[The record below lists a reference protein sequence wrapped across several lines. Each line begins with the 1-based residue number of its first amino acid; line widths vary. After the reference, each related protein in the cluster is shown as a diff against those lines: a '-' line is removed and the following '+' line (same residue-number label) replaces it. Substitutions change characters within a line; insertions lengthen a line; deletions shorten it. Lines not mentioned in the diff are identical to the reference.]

1 MNRKDFLNLIENSG
15 LITREITAELKELTG
30 IYPWF
35 QSAHLLLLKGL
46 YNTGDV
52 RFENQLHQS
61 ALNIANREVLYY
73 LIHSDKLSNTF
84 SDYSSKAK
92 VKHEVVTQ
100 NDIVENLQVVIDIGR
115 NSEELTKMFEQEE
128 QKELLEEPVKDN
140 DNTIY
145 IATDSEFDNSAILKI
160 IYDDGETKY
169 EENVFYMDPSL
180 SLNGTKEELFEL
192 ETDSI
197 NTKEKGKI
205 NEDTISIASDRPV
218 TEAELIEKFI
228 LANPRIEPPKEKREE
243 PVIDISKPFTEEKGE
258 FVSETLAKIYV
269 NQGYFSRAIEL
280 YEKLCIKYPEKSSY
294 FASQIE
300 EIRKNIKS
308 D

>member
-1 MNRKDFLNLIENSG
+1 MNIIENSG

>member
-1 MNRKDFLNLIENSG
+1 MNRKDFLNIIENSG

>member
-1 MNRKDFLNLIENSG
+1 LNIIENSG

>member
-1 MNRKDFLNLIENSG
+1 MNRKDFLNIIENSG

-52 RFENQLHQS
+52 RFENQLHKS

-205 NEDTISIASDRPV
+205 NE
-218 TEAELIEKFI
+218 
-228 LANPRIEPPKEKREE
+228 
-243 PVIDISKPFTEEKGE
+243 
-258 FVSETLAKIYV
+258 
-269 NQGYFSRAIEL
+269 
-280 YEKLCIKYPEKSSY
+280 
-294 FASQIE
+294 
-300 EIRKNIKS
+300 
-308 D
+308 